1 MYQQKTILQAHR
13 VCLHDGLTQK
23 DSMNLAYTPSTICA
37 VATAPGRGGVGVVR
51 ISGQQ
56 LLPFAQ
62 AISGGK
68 TPKPRYA
75 TYTDFYAADGSAI
88 DNGLLLYFP
97 GPNSFTGE
105 DVIELQG
112 HGGPVVL
119 KMLISRCLQL
129 GARLAEPGEFTK
141 RAFLNDKLDLAQ
153 AESVADLIDAASE
166 SAARSALKSLKG
178 AFSHEIHVLVDELIN
193 LRMLVEATL
202 DFPEEDI
209 DFLQKADAVGRLRN
223 LRGQL
228 QTVQRTA
235 RQGALLREGMHVVLV
250 GQPNVGKSSLM
261 NALAGDDIAIVTDIA
276 GTTRDTVR
284 EEIVID
290 GVPVHIIDT
299 AGLRDTDDVVERI
312 GIERTWQAVERA
324 DLALVLID
332 SREGIVTE
340 TQAILD
346 KLPPRLP
353 RVHVFNKVDLA
364 GGEVGRSEEDG
375 HPVVRLSARTHA
387 GVDDLRALLLEMIGY
402 QGEDAGVFL
411 ARERH
416 LDAIARAADHLALA
430 EQDWQLVEI
439 FAEELRM
446 AQNALSEIT
455 GRFTP
460 DDLLG
465 VIFSRFCIGK

>member
-1 MYQQKTILQAHR
+1 
-13 VCLHDGLTQK
+13 
-23 DSMNLAYTPSTICA
+23 MNLSYTPATICA
-37 VATAPGRGGVGVVR
+37 IATAPGRGGVGVIRV
-51 ISGQQ
+51 SGKN

-62 AISGGK
+62 AVSGGK

-75 TYTDFYAADGSAI
+75 TYTDFFDERGQAI
-88 DNGLLLYFP
+88 DNGLMLFFP

-112 HGGPVVL
+112 HGGPVVM
-119 KMLISRCLQL
+119 KMLLSRCVQL

-153 AESVADLIDAASE
+153 AESVADLIDASSE
-166 SAARSALKSLKG
+166 TAARSALKSLKG
-178 AFSHEIHVLVDELIN
+178 AFSREVHVLVDELIT

-202 DFPEEDI
+202 DFPEEEI
-209 DFLQKADAVGRLRN
+209 DFLKQADALGKLMRLRDR
-223 LRGQL
+223 LTQ
-228 QTVQRTA
+228 VQATA
-235 RQGALLREGMHVVLV
+235 KQGAILREGMYVVLV

-299 AGLRDTDDVVERI
+299 AGLRDTDDVVEKI

-324 DLALVLID
+324 DLALVLAD
-332 SREGIVTE
+332 SREGLTAEV
-340 TQAILD
+340 QAILER
-346 KLPPRLP
+346 LPPALP
-353 RVHVFNKVDLA
+353 RVQVFNKVDLS
-364 GGEVGRSEEDG
+364 GQSVGLSEHEG
-375 HPVVRLSARTHA
+375 QPLVRLSARTHD
-387 GVDDLRALLLEMIGY
+387 GVDVLKAKLLEMIGY
-402 QGEDAGVFL
+402 SGADEGVFL
-411 ARERH
+411 ARQRH
-416 LDAIARAADHLALA
+416 LDAIVRAAEHLELA
-430 EQDWQLVEI
+430 HADWEQVEI

-455 GRFTP
+455 GEFSA

>member
-1 MYQQKTILQAHR
+1 MSIR
-13 VCLHDGLTQK
+13 
-23 DSMNLAYTPSTICA
+23 YTPATICA
-37 VATAPGRGGVGVVR
+37 IATAPGRGGVGVVR
-51 ISGQQ
+51 VSGRD
-56 LLPFAQ
+56 LLPFA
-62 AISGGK
+62 AALTGGK

-75 TYTDFYAADGSAI
+75 LYTDFCGADGSAI

-97 GPNSFTGE
+97 APHSFTGE

-119 KMLISRCLQL
+119 RMLLTRCVEL
-129 GARLAEPGEFTK
+129 GARLAEPGEFSR

-178 AFSHEIHVLVDELIN
+178 AFSSEVHALTDGLIN

-209 DFLQKADAVGRLRN
+209 DFLQAADATGKLAQLRQRLENVRA
-223 LRGQL
+223 
-228 QTVQRTA
+228 TA
-235 RQGALLREGMHVVLV
+235 RQGAILREGMHVVLV

-261 NALAGDDIAIVTDIA
+261 NALAGDEVAIVTDVA

-284 EEIVID
+284 EQILLD

-312 GIERTWQAVERA
+312 GIERTWQAVQSA
-324 DLALVLID
+324 DLALVLVD
-332 SREGIVTE
+332 SQEGVDAALE
-340 TQAILD
+340 QILT
-346 KLPPRLP
+346 RLP
-353 RVHVFNKVDLA
+353 AELPLVFVFNKIDLTDA
-364 GGEVGRSEEDG
+364 MPQQDTHNG
-375 HPVVRLSARTHA
+375 HPAVYLSAKTQA
-387 GVDDLRALLLEMIGY
+387 GVDLLKARLLHMVGFSGTSE
-402 QGEDAGVFL
+402 GVFL
-411 ARERH
+411 ARARH
-416 LDAIARAADHLALA
+416 MDAIARASEHLELA
-430 EQDWQLVEI
+430 ATGWQQIEI
-439 FAEELRM
+439 FAEELRL

-455 GRFTP
+455 GEFSS